1 MTGCCMRA
9 TLALNG
15 LINQIYSTF
24 CQTLQP
30 FYNVEKKVPDKK
42 TIRSRRATRSG
53 RGGGALPCP
62 FLKIKKNCPDFRK
75 KDPDCVHP
83 YVKFAIYNVVLRVS
97 SRRDFKI
104 FPCGNFFSGIFDEIF
119 IGVP

>member
-1 MTGCCMRA
+1 MTGFYMRA

-42 TIRSRRATRSG
+42 TIRSRRATRRG
-53 RGGGALPCP
+53 KGGGGALPCP
-62 FLKIKKNCPDFRK
+62 FLKFKKIALILEKRTL
-75 KDPDCVHP
+75 
-83 YVKFAIYNVVLRVS
+83 IVS
-97 SRRDFKI
+97 I
-104 FPCGNFFSGIFDEIF
+104 LMLNLLF
-119 IGVP
+119 IM